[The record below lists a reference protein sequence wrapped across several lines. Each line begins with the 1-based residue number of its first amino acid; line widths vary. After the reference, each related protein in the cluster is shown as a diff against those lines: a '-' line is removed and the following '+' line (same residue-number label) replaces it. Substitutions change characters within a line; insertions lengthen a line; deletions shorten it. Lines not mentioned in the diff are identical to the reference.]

1 MLNGEGALSLI
12 DLSDTALSNLPL
24 TDPAA
29 FVQRNIAV
37 PEELR
42 PFIATFHEFSCNVER
57 VVDMHPCYASHLLIN
72 LQGDG
77 FFAFPSGHRDR
88 LAPSSLLA
96 PCSCATRYFVDGG
109 FQTIGAALTPLGWAA
124 LTGLDA
130 HDDGNR
136 VFPAADRLG
145 PAAEIL
151 AHEARMAW
159 NDGCTGEVIAEKLR
173 LFIQARLRDLVPAHM
188 QFISLMRDW
197 LSKGQDWDLAALPEK
212 IGYSDR
218 QIQRLSKRYF
228 GLPPQMLLRK
238 TKALKAAVVL
248 SDPDATDIQLAR
260 VADYYYDQSH
270 MIREIR
276 HFVGRTPGALRDLR
290 SPVLNKRLRQ

>member
-1 MLNGEGALSLI
+1 MSLFTFSDDALSR
-12 DLSDTALSNLPL
+12 LPL

-29 FVQRNIAV
+29 FLQRNIPA
-37 PEELR
+37 PEPLR
-42 PFIATFHEFSCNVER
+42 PFVATFHEFRCDER
-57 VVDMHPCYASHLLIN
+57 YVVDMHPSYASHLLIV

-77 FFAFPSGHRDR
+77 FFAFPAGHRDP
-88 LAPSSLLA
+88 LPAIGLLA
-96 PCSCATRYFVDGG
+96 PCSCATRYFVEGG
-109 FQTIGAALTPLGWAA
+109 FLTVGAALTPLGWAA

-136 VFPAADRLG
+136 VFPAADHLG
-145 PAAEIL
+145 SAATGDL
-151 AHEARMAW
+151 AREASIAW
-159 NDGCTGEVIAEKLR
+159 WEEECTAEVIVEMLAG
-173 LFIQARLRDLVPAHM
+173 FIQPRLRNLPPAHM
-188 QFISLMRDW
+188 RFVSRMRDW
-197 LSKGQDWDLAALPEK
+197 LSKGQGWDLATLPQE
-212 IGYSDR
+212 IGYSER

-238 TKALKAAVVL
+238 TRALKAAVVL
-248 SDPDATDIQLAR
+248 SDPNASDTQLSR

-290 SPVLNKRLRQ
+290 STVLNRRLSL